1 MLGAQTIILPKN
13 IHKVTKTDYGRIFK
27 DQTLLADNW
36 LKWDPLK
43 WSKLDWLEKLGF
55 SLVNLLCM
63 GERRTHMKL

>member
-1 MLGAQTIILPKN
+1 MLGDQTIILPKN
-13 IHKVTKTDYGRIFK
+13 IHKVTKTDYVRIFK

-36 LKWDPLK
+36 LK